1 MAGGRTPSRR
11 TPRVNEREV
20 AQRLLA
26 RSASP
31 TALWPALT
39 LARLPR
45 YNLLREAN
53 EGYAKAVTLLNSA
66 GGQPGAPGAAPL
78 GPFVS
83 ELRALIGFFS
93 LDPNRWV

>member
-1 MAGGRTPSRR
+1 LNIR
-11 TPRVNEREV
+11 N
-20 AQRLLA
+20 Q
-26 RSASP
+26 
-31 TALWPALT
+31 
-39 LARLPR
+39 R

-78 GPFVS
+78 GPFLS

-93 LDPNRWV
+93 LDPNRCVCVYLLVCVYVCVCTCVCVYTCVCTCVCV